1 MTQIKM
7 RSRWVALVIA
17 GGACASAN
25 AAVITDWNFGTV
37 APVSPDNSPAPPTGT
52 GTVTSLGMTNGY
64 TYTTKGATTGV
75 GSVTMDDVTSDSTS
89 GTANGATLG
98 NGNVWRIRGQAGSGT
113 TGAGNGWNISAPQYS
128 QGAEFDVSTS
138 GFTNIGL
145 SFNWAATTQGVGNM
159 QVQYTTN
166 GTTWTNIGS
175 VLSATV
181 DNNTIGTAGSGFQTD
196 TVDFSLVNGVSN
208 DASFGV
214 RLVSAFNPTLVN
226 TYASATSVLSGT
238 PTQINNNSGNWR
250 IADVQVDGTVAPVP
264 LPASAWFMLSG
275 LGGLATLRRRKQSVE
290 A

>member
-1 MTQIKM
+1 M

-37 APVSPDNSPAPPTGT
+37 ATVSPDNSPAPTTGT

-75 GSVTMDDVTSDSTS
+75 GSVTLDDVTNDSTS
-89 GTANGATLG
+89 GTANGSTLG

-214 RLVSAFNPTLVN
+214 RLVSAFNPTLGN